1 MLALIDESTC
11 KLGAS
16 LSVVEE
22 NHFADLV
29 VVWHYFLCL
38 LFHIVNNLEP
48 LFYLVIDLLYYF
60 QQSRL
65 KGRSKKSKER
75 GGGIPVSLNLM

>member
-29 VVWHYFLCL
+29 VVWNYFLYL
-38 LFHIVNNLEP
+38 LILVL
-48 LFYLVIDLLYYF
+48 LAFYIKEYLHLCIKRVI
-60 QQSRL
+60 Q
-65 KGRSKKSKER
+65 
-75 GGGIPVSLNLM
+75 